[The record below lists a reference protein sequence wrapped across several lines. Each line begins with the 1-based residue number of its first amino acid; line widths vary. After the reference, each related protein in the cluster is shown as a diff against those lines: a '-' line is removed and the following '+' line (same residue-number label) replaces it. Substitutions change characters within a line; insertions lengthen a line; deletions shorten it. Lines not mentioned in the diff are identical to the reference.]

1 MVSGINAGYYNPY
14 QTGYMLDNTQMT
26 PVSYGTPTFTAG
38 VSKDVRFNAP
48 PQEKKDATAD
58 GKDDGS
64 IGFVGATKNLL
75 KGAWNFL
82 TSPFKNEKGEWSL
95 WSTVKSA
102 AIAAAFV
109 AGNIVTGGALT
120 PILLAGGAVAGVW
133 GAGKAAYNIATAETD
148 AQAEAAWQSM
158 GSSAA
163 TIAATA
169 VGAKGYAK
177 ASAKADIASAQAE
190 LRQALA
196 NDDVAARLAAG
207 SKLSAAQA
215 RLEGY
220 NGLSGYKNAIGRTF
234 VDSKANITAGAKIGW
249 NYGATKFGQ
258 VTQAYKDGVLKDK
271 LVAKYDSA
279 VHDAQVYGRYAKIK
293 AKSAYRDV
301 KAMTGAERKE
311 AAIQFF
317 KDKLGSNRAEV
328 WANTKAAA
336 TNPENI
342 GIHTY
347 LTKQSFAPDF
357 YDSLSPQEK
366 AYFDSLPK
374 AQREQIEDQYYSMV

>member
-14 QTGYMLDNTQMT
+14 QTGYMLDKTQMT

-38 VSKDVRFNAP
+38 VSQDVRFDAP

-64 IGFVGATKNLL
+64 IGFWGATKNLL

-95 WSTVKSA
+95 WSTIKSA

-109 AGNIVTGGALT
+109 AGNVVTGGALT
-120 PILLAGGAVAGVW
+120 PILLAAGTVAGVW

-177 ASAKADIASAQAE
+177 GSAA
-190 LRQALA
+190 A
-196 NDDVAARLAAG
+196 NGVDAARYEG
-207 SKLSAAQA
+207 A
-215 RLEGY
+215 RGTLR
-220 NGLSGYKNAIGRTF
+220 AVGRTF
-234 VDSKANITAGAKIGW
+234 TDSGRNMKAGWDYSTA
-249 NYGATKFGQ
+249 KFGQ

-279 VHDAQVYGRYAKIK
+279 VHDAQVYGRYARIK

-311 AAIQFF
+311 AAIQFV

>member
-14 QTGYMLDNTQMT
+14 QTGYMLDKTQMA

-38 VSKDVRFNAP
+38 VSQDVRFDAP

-64 IGFVGATKNLL
+64 IGFWGATKNLL

-95 WSTVKSA
+95 WSTIKSA

-109 AGNIVTGGALT
+109 AGNVVTGGALT
-120 PILLAGGAVAGVW
+120 PILLAAGTVAGVW

-177 ASAKADIASAQAE
+177 GSAA
-190 LRQALA
+190 A
-196 NDDVAARLAAG
+196 NGVDAARY
-207 SKLSAAQA
+207 
-215 RLEGY
+215 EGA
-220 NGLSGYKNAIGRTF
+220 SGTLRAVGRTF
-234 VDSKANITAGAKIGW
+234 TDSGRNMKAGWDYSTA
-249 NYGATKFGQ
+249 KFGQ
-258 VTQAYKDGVLKDK
+258 VTQAYKDGTLRTKVTDKYNNAVDAAKGYKDTA
-271 LVAKYDSA
+271 VDKYNE
-279 VHDAQVYGRYAKIK
+279 I
-293 AKSAYRDV
+293 

-311 AAIQFF
+311 AAIQFV